1 MSQSNTVP
9 IYTHTTFTQYT
20 HNKNGFRNVW
30 HLNLH
35 TSGIHVFQFCSKMN
49 KKKPTI
55 LTEANSDEKSQKL
68 F

>member
-1 MSQSNTVP
+1 MSQSNTAL
-9 IYTHTTFTQYT
+9 IYTHDIHTAYT

-49 KKKPTI
+49 EKTTTI
-55 LTEANSDEKSQKL
+55 LTEANSVEKSQKL
-68 F
+68 S